1 MKKPTM
7 FDTISAAPDTA
18 ALVAY
23 VPVPGFG
30 VLAANAFVIHG
41 AEPVLVDTGVVALK
55 NEFMTR
61 LAAQI
66 RPEELRWIWLTHA
79 DPDHIGSLFEVLEA
93 APRARVVTT
102 FLGLGKIGLIR
113 PLPPERVYLLNP
125 GQSLELSDRR
135 LRAIRP
141 PAFDAP
147 ETLGLFDEKT
157 RTLFSVDC
165 FGTLL
170 AEPCES
176 AASLRSARL
185 REGLVTWTSID
196 TPWLRSVDASA
207 FERAS
212 EALAALEP
220 NVVLSSHL
228 PPAPGM
234 LRALLRHLA
243 SARTAPPVAV
253 PDQHAL
259 METLGAA

>member
-7 FDTISAAPDTA
+7 LDTISAAPDTA

-23 VPVPGFG
+23 LPVPGFG
-30 VLAANAFVIHG
+30 VLPANAFVIHG

-55 NEFMTR
+55 SEFMQR
-61 LAAQI
+61 LRAQI
-66 RPEELRWIWLTHA
+66 RPDALRWIWLTHT
-79 DPDHIGSLFEVLEA
+79 DPDHVGSLFEVLEA
-93 APRARVVTT
+93 APQARVVTT
-102 FLGLGKIGLIR
+102 FLGLGKLGLFR
-113 PLPPERVYLLNP
+113 PLSPERVYLLNP
-125 GQSLELSDRR
+125 GQSLELEDRR

-147 ETLGLFDEKT
+147 ETLGMFDEKT

-185 REGLVTWTSID
+185 REGLVTWASID
-196 TPWLRSVDASA
+196 TPWLRSIEASV
-207 FERAS
+207 FDQAS
-212 EALAALEP
+212 GALAALEP

-234 LRALLRHLA
+234 LRPLLRHLA
-243 SARTAPPVAV
+243 SARTAPAV
-253 PDQHAL
+253 VGPDQEAL
-259 METLGAA
+259 LQLLGAA